1 MTLAFIDSKLLR
13 RFITLQSVR
22 IFQVIVPS
30 FGMFNTVVVLREKK
44 FFLYLTDYVLLR
56 KFSNDS
62 ERCEQVS
69 IILSSVSYR
78 RVYLI
83 YYKKS
88 RFIEDVLFYPKNGVM
103 AFPKVEI
110 IWDWVS
116 DVHVYI
122 SLTRKFDFDNIVVR
136 EPVKHLRIKLP
147 NANVWCKQTQ
157 GSKDVSYGSRK
168 GTSKNILQIRKKI
181 FRIDIF

>member
-44 FFLYLTDYVLLR
+44 FFYILR
-56 KFSNDS
+56 IMFSNDS

-69 IILSSVSYR
+69 TILSSVSYR

-88 RFIEDVLFYPKNGVM
+88 RFIEDVLFYPNNGVM

-116 DVHVYI
+116 DVHVYTG
-122 SLTRKFDFDNIVVR
+122 LTRKFDFDNIVVR